1 MKIVIWLLEFMTI
14 YTRTGDDGTTAL
26 FGGKRLLKSDI
37 QIEAYGG
44 LDELSAYLG
53 ILMVKNKNK
62 DDKELFTFI
71 QKDLYQMMG
80 YLAGA
85 KINLDYLAK
94 EVIKFEKIID
104 TLELK
109 LPTLTQFI
117 LPQGTKLS
125 VHAHI
130 ARIVCRRAERNVV
143 RYDNSLKLIIRY
155 LNRLSDLLF
164 TFARTYNT
172 NEMVV

>member
-1 MKIVIWLLEFMTI
+1 MKI

-26 FGGKRLLKSDI
+26 FGGKRLLKSDF

-53 ILMVKNKNK
+53 LLIEKNKNK
-62 DDKELFTFI
+62 EDKELFTFV
-71 QKDLYQMMG
+71 QKDLYQIMG

-104 TLELK
+104 TLESK
-109 LPTLTQFI
+109 LPKLTQFI
-117 LPQGTKLS
+117 LPQGTELS
-125 VHAHI
+125 VHTHV
-130 ARIVCRRAERNVV
+130 ARTVCRRAERSVV
-143 RYDNSLKLIIRY
+143 KYMGSKKLSTINFQLLTIVRY

-164 TFARTYNT
+164 TFARIYNA
-172 NEMVV
+172 NEVVV

>member
-1 MKIVIWLLEFMTI
+1 MPI

-26 FGGKRLLKSDI
+26 FGGRRLLKSDL

-53 ILMVKNKNK
+53 LLISKTKNK

-71 QKDLYQMMG
+71 QKDLYQIMG

-109 LPTLTQFI
+109 LPKLTQFI
-117 LPQGTKLS
+117 LPQGTELS
-125 VHAHI
+125 VHAHVSRTI
-130 ARIVCRRAERNVV
+130 CRRAERGVV
-143 RYDNSLKLIIRY
+143 RYDNSLKIIIRY

-164 TFARTYNT
+164 TFARTYNA
-172 NEMVV
+172 NEVVV

>member
-1 MKIVIWLLEFMTI
+1 MDVDILSVNMSI

-26 FGGKRLLKSDI
+26 FGGKRLLKSDL

-53 ILMVKNKNK
+53 LLISKTKNK

-94 EVIKFEKIID
+94 EIIKFEKIID

-109 LPTLTQFI
+109 LPKLTQFI
-117 LPQGTKLS
+117 LPQGTELS

-130 ARIVCRRAERNVV
+130 ARTICRRAERSVV
-143 RYDNSLKLIIRY
+143 RYDNALKIVIRY

-164 TFARTYNT
+164 MFARTYNT
-172 NEMVV
+172 NEVVV

>member
-1 MKIVIWLLEFMTI
+1 MPI
-14 YTRTGDDGTTAL
+14 YTRSGDDGTTAL
-26 FGGKRLLKSDI
+26 FGDKRVLKSDL

-53 ILMVKNKNK
+53 LLISKAKNK
-62 DDKELFTFI
+62 DDKELLTFI
-71 QKDLYQMMG
+71 QKDLYQIMG

-104 TLELK
+104 TLESK
-109 LPTLTQFI
+109 LPKLTQFI
-117 LPQGTKLS
+117 LPQGTELS
-125 VHAHI
+125 VHAHV
-130 ARIVCRRAERNVV
+130 ARTICRRAERSVV
-143 RYDNSLKLIIRY
+143 RYDNSLKIIIRY

-164 TFARTYNT
+164 TFARTYNA
-172 NEMVV
+172 NEVVV